1 MRVYGKVTKDF
12 KNYSVQKTV
21 ILLKLNLY
29 KAQESLVLEEREAV
43 RDMNTKEAEKKRRLL

>member
-29 KAQESLVLEEREAV
+29 KAQKSLVLEEREAV